1 MSIPG
6 HDVPLL
12 GEVSRAHFPD
22 LLHHL
27 ERVHGPRAALL
38 GKLYFAEVTASDN
51 SFDLNIKLEKSS
63 EDTEPE
69 LYLEVPDIDPELV
82 VVVDDGLEL
91 CQEAG
96 NHLVLALDLVMAA
109 LFVQHQ
115 EGVYQ
120 PLERESTLGR
130 LQDLETDKSE
140 SIQTFS

>member
-1 MSIPG
+1 M
-6 HDVPLL
+6 
-12 GEVSRAHFPD
+12 
-22 LLHHL
+22 
-27 ERVHGPRAALL
+27 
-38 GKLYFAEVTASDN
+38 
-51 SFDLNIKLEKSS
+51 
-63 EDTEPE
+63 
-69 LYLEVPDIDPELV
+69 
-82 VVVDDGLEL
+82 DDGLEL

-115 EGVYQ
+115 EGVDQ